1 MITNM
6 KKVRNNMKKNRTL
19 VLVILSLIAGM
30 AYLTPLI
37 RFSFY
42 DQMKEAMQLTDV
54 QIGSIGAIYGV
65 FNVACYV
72 PSGILAEKFNT
83 KKLLII
89 STFALCLVT
98 IWYSFYPGFQ
108 MLLVIHA
115 LYGVFSVGTFWSP
128 YLNAIRHLGSE
139 EEQGRIFGIS
149 EGLRGIGQTVV
160 AFGCLAVMGLFAS
173 TAMGFRSL
181 LWINAVVFFLLMLAV
196 IFFVPDFDKEDA
208 ADSENKKSV
217 SKETKEK
224 KKGENALLKTITSP
238 STWICIFVILCGY
251 TVWNTVNGY
260 IGTYCT
266 RVLNIPAGISSTL
279 SIVRSYII
287 VFAAGLTGGFFIDRF
302 KAKGSGMMIVFLS
315 TGICTAGVFLTHN
328 LIFLCVGVTIIL
340 SYLVNVIK
348 STYWSI
354 LGDAGVPLHM
364 TGIATGVISLIG
376 LTPDIFVAPVV
387 SRFIA
392 WGESAGNLEAGFNL
406 MLVWLFVWSILG
418 VGASFILKLKKEKVR

>member
-89 STFALCLVT
+89 STLAMCLVT
-98 IWYSFYPGFQ
+98 IWYSFYPGFKI
-108 MLLVIHA
+108 LLVIHA

-149 EGLRGIGQTVV
+149 EGLRGIGQTIV

-196 IFFVPDFDKEDA
+196 IFFVPDFDKEDE
-208 ADSENKKSV
+208 SSGKKEVSV
-217 SKETKEK
+217 EKTAEK
-224 KKGENALLKTITSP
+224 KKGESALIKTILSP
-238 STWICIFVILCGY
+238 STWICIFVILSGY

-266 RVLNIPAGISSTL
+266 RILNIPAGISSTL

-302 KAKGSGMMIVFLS
+302 KAKGSGMMIVFFS
-315 TGICTAGVFLTHN
+315 TGICTAGVFFTHN
-328 LIFLCVGVTIIL
+328 IIFLCVGVTIVL

-354 LGDAGVPLHM
+354 MGDAGVPLHM

-376 LTPDIFVAPVV
+376 LTPDIFVAPVI
-387 SRFIA
+387 SRFIT
-392 WGESAGNLEAGFNL
+392 WGENSGNLEAGFNL
-406 MLVWLFVWSILG
+406 MLVWLFVWSMLG
-418 VGASFILKLKKEKVR
+418 VGASFILKLKKRR

>member
-1 MITNM
+1 M

-89 STFALCLVT
+89 STLALCLIT
-98 IWYSFYPGFQ
+98 IWYSFYPGFKI
-108 MLLVIHA
+108 LLVIHA
-115 LYGVFSVGTFWSP
+115 LYGIFSVGTFWSP
-128 YLNAIRHLGSE
+128 YLNAIRHLGTD

-149 EGLRGIGQTVV
+149 EGLRGIGQTIV
-160 AFGCLAVMGLFAS
+160 AFICLGVMGLFAS

-196 IFFVPDFDKEDA
+196 IFFVPDFDKEDSSEEKVS
-208 ADSENKKSV
+208 ADAN
-217 SKETKEK
+217 TK

-238 STWICIFVILCGY
+238 STWICVFVILSGY

-266 RVLNIPAGISSTL
+266 RVLNIPANISSTL

-315 TGICTAGVFLTHN
+315 TGVCAAGVFLTHN
-328 LIFLCVGVTIIL
+328 LIFLCVGVTVIL

-364 TGIATGVISLIG
+364 TGIATGVISLVG
-376 LTPDIFVAPVV
+376 LTPDIFVAPVI
-387 SRFIA
+387 SRFIT
-392 WGESAGNLEAGFNL
+392 WGENAGNVEAGFNL
-406 MLVWLFVWSILG
+406 MLVWLFVWSVLG
-418 VGASFILKLKKEKVR
+418 IGASFILKLRKKKVG

>member
-1 MITNM
+1 
-6 KKVRNNMKKNRTL
+6 MKKNRTF

-42 DQMKEAMQLTDV
+42 DQMKEAMGLTDV
-54 QIGSIGAIYGV
+54 QIGSIGALYGV

-89 STFALCLVT
+89 STLALCLVT
-98 IWYSFYPGFQ
+98 VWYSFYPGFQ
-108 MLLVIHA
+108 ILLVIHA
-115 LYGVFSVGTFWSP
+115 LYGIFSVGTFWSP
-128 YLNAIRHLGSE
+128 YLSAIRHLGTE

-173 TAMGFRSL
+173 VAMGFRSL
-181 LWINAVVFFLLMLAV
+181 LWINAAVFFLLMLAV

-208 ADSENKKSV
+208 AAGDKKQSV
-217 SKETKEK
+217 PKKEK
-224 KKGENALLKTITSP
+224 KTRGENVLLKVITSS

-266 RVLNIPAGISSTL
+266 RILNIPANISSTL

-315 TGICTAGVFLTHN
+315 TGVCAAGVFLTHH
-328 LIFLCVGVTIIL
+328 LIFICVGVTIIL

-364 TGIATGVISLIG
+364 TGIATGVISFIG
-376 LTPDIFVAPVV
+376 LTPDIFVAPVI
-387 SRFIA
+387 SRFIT
-392 WGESAGNLEAGFNL
+392 WGENTGNLKAGFNL
-406 MLVWLFVWSILG
+406 MLIWLFVWSVLG
-418 VGASFILKLKKEKVR
+418 IGASFLLKRKKEKVR